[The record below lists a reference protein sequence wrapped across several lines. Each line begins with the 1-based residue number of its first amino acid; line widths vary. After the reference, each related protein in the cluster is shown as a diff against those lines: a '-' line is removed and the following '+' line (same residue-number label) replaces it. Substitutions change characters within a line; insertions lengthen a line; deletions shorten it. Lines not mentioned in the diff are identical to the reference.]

1 MAFKFGRVSYINSI
15 PLFCAEPPPDFEIVC
30 AYPALLNEATARG
43 EFDVCL
49 ISRWEYPKVSD
60 KYSVL
65 PNYCIGGDGEIMSV
79 KLFSKTDISNLGG
92 KKVFITEQT
101 GTSSRAFA
109 YLCKRKYL

>member
-65 PNYCIGGDGEIMSV
+65 PNYCIGGDGEICP
-79 KLFSKTDISNLGG
+79 SNYFQKPTSQILAG
-92 KKVFITEQT
+92 KK
-101 GTSSRAFA
+101 
-109 YLCKRKYL
+109 YL